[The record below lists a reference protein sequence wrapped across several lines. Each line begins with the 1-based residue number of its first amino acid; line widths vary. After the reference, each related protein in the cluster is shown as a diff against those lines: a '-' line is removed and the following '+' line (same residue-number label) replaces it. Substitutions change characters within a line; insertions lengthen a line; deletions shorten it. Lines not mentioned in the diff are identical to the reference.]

1 MNHPYLYPDEAPWTD
16 DYYELRQIR
25 SHCYSPLMDNLG
37 QFPVKINHHLSVTS
51 EEQDAI
57 VNALHFFHEYFSG
70 DGISI
75 PDWRDVANDQRL
87 DLFDQLAR
95 KIATA

>member
-25 SHCYSPLMDNLG
+25 SHSYSPLMDYLG
-37 QFPVKINHHLSVTS
+37 QFPVKINHHLSVSS
-51 EEQDAI
+51 EEQEAI
-57 VNALHFFHEYFSG
+57 VNALAFFYDYFSG
-70 DGISI
+70 GDINI

-87 DLFDQLAR
+87 ELFNELAR